1 MSFEKHRN
9 ILDYSVNF
17 LLRRKGKN
25 LATILVFTLV
35 VFMLASV
42 VMMMNSL
49 NHEARETLSLA
60 PDITVQKIIAGR
72 QGLVPLEY
80 ISTIQSIRG
89 VSRAEPRVWGYY
101 YDADEDATYTIIGVQ
116 SLESLPLAISEG
128 GFSGESAVL
137 VGEALAR
144 AKRLNVGDKLLLRDH
159 RGEYVKFVVAGV
171 FSSSSA
177 LQSAD
182 LIVMPQD
189 KARDFFGIPSGYS
202 NDIAVYV
209 ANPAELP
216 NIAIK
221 IAQKL
226 PDTRVLTREQIRET
240 YDAIFGWRS
249 GVFLASL
256 LGALL
261 AFAILVWDRASGLT
275 AEEKREIGILKA
287 LGWSTGD
294 VLEMRTFE
302 GVVLALN
309 SYLLGVILAYL
320 HVFYL
325 GAPLLKPVLLGWST
339 LYPSFELTPVVTL
352 EDLLLIFFISV
363 VPFLAAVVVPSWRA
377 STIDPDEAMRGI

>member
-1 MSFEKHRN
+1 MSLEKHRN
-9 ILDYSVNF
+9 ILDYAVSF

-35 VFMLASV
+35 VFTLASV
-42 VMMMNSL
+42 VMMMGSL
-49 NHEARETLSLA
+49 KHEARETLALA
-60 PDITVQKIIAGR
+60 PDITVQKIVAGR
-72 QGLVPLEY
+72 QALVPLDYASE
-80 ISTIQSIRG
+80 IAGIRG
-89 VSRAEPRVWGYY
+89 VSRVEPRIWGYY
-101 YDADEDATYTIIGVQ
+101 YDADSGATYTIIGAK
-116 SLESLPLAISEG
+116 SLEVLPFESVEGSLG
-128 GFSGESAVL
+128 TGNVVV
-137 VGEALAR
+137 VGEAIAR
-144 AKRLNVGDKLLLRDH
+144 QKRLRIGDRLILRDH
-159 RGEYVKFVVAGV
+159 RGKYVKFVVAGI

-182 LIVMPQD
+182 LIVMPRD
-189 KARDFFGIPSGYS
+189 KAREFFGIPADRA
-202 NDIAVYV
+202 NDLAVYV
-209 ANPAELP
+209 ANPAELS

-226 PDTRVLTREQIRET
+226 PDARVLTKQQIRET

-249 GVFLASL
+249 GVFFAAII
-256 LGALL
+256 GAVL

-309 SYLLGVILAYL
+309 SYLAGVLLAYL

-325 GAPLLKPVLLGWST
+325 GAPLLKPVLLGWSR
-339 LYPSFELTPVVTL
+339 LYPEFKLTPAVTF
-352 EDLLLIFFISV
+352 EDLLLIFVVSV

>member
-1 MSFEKHRN
+1 MSLEKHRN
-9 ILDYSVNF
+9 ILDYAVNF

-25 LATILVFTLV
+25 FATVLVFTLV
-35 VFMLASV
+35 VFTLASV
-42 VMMMNSL
+42 VMMMGSL
-49 NHEARETLSLA
+49 KQEARETLSLA

-80 ISTIQSIRG
+80 ATAIEEIRG
-89 VSRAEPRVWGYY
+89 VSRVEPRIWGYY
-101 YDADEDATYTIIGVQ
+101 YDAEEDATYTIIGV
-116 SLESLPLAISEG
+116 ESLTGLPFEVRGNLS
-128 GFSGESAVL
+128 ESAVI
-137 VGEALAR
+137 VGEAIAR
-144 AKRLNVGDKLLLRDH
+144 EKRLRIGDRLILRDH
-159 RGEYVKFVVAGV
+159 RGEYVKFRVVGI
-171 FSSSSA
+171 FSSRSA

-182 LIVMPQD
+182 IIVMPRSE
-189 KARDFFGIPSGYS
+189 ARKFFGIPKEYS
-202 NDIAVYV
+202 NDLAVYV
-209 ANPAELP
+209 ANPAELS

-221 IAQKL
+221 ISQKL
-226 PDTRVLTREQIRET
+226 PDARVLTKQQIRET

-249 GVFLASL
+249 GVFLAAI
-256 LGALL
+256 LGAIL

-275 AEEKREIGILKA
+275 AEEKKEIGILKA

-309 SYLLGVILAYL
+309 SYLAGVLLAYL

-339 LYPSFELTPVVTL
+339 LYPEFELMPAVTF
-352 EDLLLIFFISV
+352 EDLILIFVISV
-363 VPFLAAVVVPSWRA
+363 VPFLAAIVVPSWRA

>member
-1 MSFEKHRN
+1 MSLEKHRN
-9 ILDYSVNF
+9 LLDYAVSF

-25 LATILVFTLV
+25 FATVLVFTLV
-35 VFMLASV
+35 VFTLASV
-42 VMMMNSL
+42 VMMMGSL
-49 NHEARETLSLA
+49 KQEARETLSLA

-80 ISTIQSIRG
+80 ATAIEEIRG
-89 VSRAEPRVWGYY
+89 VSRVEPRIWGYY
-101 YDADEDATYTIIGVQ
+101 YDAEEDATYTIIGV
-116 SLESLPLAISEG
+116 ESLTGLPFEVRGNLS
-128 GFSGESAVL
+128 ESAVI
-137 VGEALAR
+137 VGEAIAR
-144 AKRLNVGDKLLLRDH
+144 EKRLRIGDRLILRDH
-159 RGEYVKFVVAGV
+159 RGEYVKFRVVGI
-171 FSSSSA
+171 FSSRSA

-182 LIVMPQD
+182 IIVMPRSE
-189 KARDFFGIPSGYS
+189 ARKFFGIPKEYS
-202 NDIAVYV
+202 NDLAVYV
-209 ANPAELP
+209 ANPAELS

-221 IAQKL
+221 ISQKL
-226 PDTRVLTREQIRET
+226 PDARVLTKQQIRET

-249 GVFLASL
+249 GVFLAAI
-256 LGALL
+256 LGAIL

-275 AEEKREIGILKA
+275 AEEKKEIGILKA

-309 SYLLGVILAYL
+309 SYLAGVLLAYL

-339 LYPSFELTPVVTL
+339 LYPEFELMPAVTF
-352 EDLLLIFFISV
+352 EDLILIFVISV
-363 VPFLAAVVVPSWRA
+363 VPFLAAIVVPSWRA